1 MDMKL
6 PKPSLI
12 PSCSIAQLTERRYH
26 ERNGSVNG
34 VKTKREEEMITTT
47 VKKCKVQLNND
58 DTYNS
63 MMTEK
68 LINKIL
74 DSSPINAT

>member
-1 MDMKL
+1 
-6 PKPSLI
+6 
-12 PSCSIAQLTERRYH
+12 
-26 ERNGSVNG
+26 
-34 VKTKREEEMITTT
+34 MITTT

>member
-1 MDMKL
+1 MKL

-34 VKTKREEEMITTT
+34 VKTKREEEMVTTT
-47 VKKCKVQLNND
+47 VKKCKV
-58 DTYNS
+58 
-63 MMTEK
+63 
-68 LINKIL
+68 
-74 DSSPINAT
+74 